1 LDLPW
6 RLAACVQA
14 HDFDGALLHRDLK
27 LDNCLC
33 FESDVKGECD
43 VKLGDFG
50 CFKHMR
56 CGQADDESYR

>member
-1 LDLPW
+1 
-6 RLAACVQA
+6 V
-14 HDFDGALLHRDLK
+14 LLHRDLK

-33 FESDVKGECD
+33 FESDVEGECD